1 MISRIFRSV
10 FFTTILVLILGLGA
24 SLFISSYQLIKAD
37 SDGLISFTTKLED
50 ALNKNPNMD
59 LTLLTI
65 DDYRINLIHKDGSVY
80 FDSQVN
86 ASTLEN
92 HSDRD
97 EFRQAEKTGK
107 SRVYRYSSTLGKR
120 TVYYAVRL
128 KSGDVLRCAYTTDN
142 IFSQALSLGLH
153 LLIILLLAIVVSVI
167 LAKRISAKI
176 VSPIN
181 KIDLNNPADNVVYD
195 ELKPFLERIDSH
207 QHRIKKLLRKVT
219 AAHSQ
224 IKVMTAYMSE
234 ARKGQLN
241 IQHSTFNIIQP
252 PARCKR

>member
-1 MISRIFRSV
+1 M
-10 FFTTILVLILGLGA
+10 
-24 SLFISSYQLIKAD
+24 FISSYQLIKAD

-65 DDYRINLIHKDGSVY
+65 DDYRINLIHKDGTVY
-80 FDSQVN
+80 YDSQVN

-120 TVYYAVRL
+120 TVYYAIRL

-142 IFSQALSLGLH
+142 IFH
-153 LLIILLLAIVVSVI
+153 
-167 LAKRISAKI
+167 RH
-176 VSPIN
+176 
-181 KIDLNNPADNVVYD
+181 
-195 ELKPFLERIDSH
+195 SH
-207 QHRIKKLLRKVT
+207 
-219 AAHSQ
+219 
-224 IKVMTAYMSE
+224 
-234 ARKGQLN
+234 
-241 IQHSTFNIIQP
+241 
-252 PARCKR
+252 

>member
-37 SDGLISFTTKLED
+37 SDGLISFTTKLEN
-50 ALNKNPNMD
+50 AINKNPSLD
-59 LTLLTI
+59 LTLLEI
-65 DDYRINLIHKDGSVY
+65 DDYRVNLIHKDGHVY
-80 FDSQVN
+80 YDSKVDP
-86 ASTLEN
+86 STLEN

-97 EFRQAEKTGK
+97 EFIQAEKTGK
-107 SRVYRYSSTLGKR
+107 SRVYRYSSTLGQR

-128 KSGDVLRCAYTTDN
+128 NSGDVLRCAYTTEN

-219 AAHSQ
+219 DTT
-224 IKVMTAYMSE
+224 MRYY
-234 ARKGQLN
+234 
-241 IQHSTFNIIQP
+241 IIYH
-252 PARCKR
+252 